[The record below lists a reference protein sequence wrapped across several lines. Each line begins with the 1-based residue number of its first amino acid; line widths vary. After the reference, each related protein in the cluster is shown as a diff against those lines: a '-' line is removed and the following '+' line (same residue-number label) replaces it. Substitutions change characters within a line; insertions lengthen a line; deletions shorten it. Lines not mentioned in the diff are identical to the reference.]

1 MKKTGGDPVETLKYL
16 LPCKLLERQLRA
28 VSPCAECHPC
38 TAQLRN
44 PELMV
49 EIARADLEALG
60 RMEGVID
67 GMADGLGLDESSGS
81 LGASGDAGN
90 LLWEDDMQRFD
101 TTREGIARFRCAQ
114 LAQGTFSVAK
124 W

>member
-1 MKKTGGDPVETLKYL
+1 M
-16 LPCKLLERQLRA
+16 LRRSA
-28 VSPCAECHPC
+28 LNSHPCA
-38 TAQLRN
+38 AQLRN

-81 LGASGDAGN
+81 LGASGDAGD

-101 TTREGIARFRCAQ
+101 ATKEGIARFRCAWS
-114 LAQGTFSVAK
+114 AWGAFSEVQ
-124 W
+124 